1 MVFPFTNP
9 LTSPNPP
16 APLPPTRS
24 ANAMFC
30 TTLGQ
35 EVGRKRRKKRDK
47 GKRKSSGLSITLD
60 YDRRM
65 VSNDITK

>member
-9 LTSPNPP
+9 LTSPIP
-16 APLPPTRS
+16 PLPPTRS
-24 ANAMFC
+24 PNAMFC

-35 EVGRKRRKKRDK
+35 EVGLKRRKKRGK
-47 GKRKSSGLSITLD
+47 GKRKSSRFSITLD

>member
-9 LTSPNPP
+9 LTSPN
-16 APLPPTRS
+16 PLPPTRS

>member
-9 LTSPNPP
+9 LTSPPNPVP
-16 APLPPTRS
+16 QCNVLYNTGPGS
-24 ANAMFC
+24 
-30 TTLGQ
+30 GS
-35 EVGRKRRKKRDK
+35 KKKKKKRGK
-47 GKRKSSGLSITLD
+47 GHRKSSRLSITLD